1 MERRNCRRYS
11 SRRRCPAPRSAYLLL
26 LLRFRLRNAQV
37 RLPQEEHMT
46 KLEKWKLFKG
56 SWISIEPVL
65 PGVWRRKEGGHV
77 VRARAKEG
85 TTGKQ
90 KEIWK
95 VLPEA
100 DAPSA
105 LQWLKNEQHRLRA
118 GVPSATQASTL
129 FSEFAA

>member
-1 MERRNCRRYS
+1 
-11 SRRRCPAPRSAYLLL
+11 
-26 LLRFRLRNAQV
+26 
-37 RLPQEEHMT
+37 MT
-46 KLEKWKLFKG
+46 KQEKWKLVKG
-56 SWISIEPVL
+56 SWISTEPAL

-95 VLPEA
+95 VLAEA
-100 DAPSA
+100 DAPTA
-105 LQWLKNEQHRLRA
+105 LRWLKDEQQRVRA

-129 FSEFAA
+129 FSEFAASLFEQ